1 MSTTNTDLALAA
13 INTFRSAN
21 GRGWRAKL
29 VALWARGGDEGD
41 LRLARNLIGPSGLRA
56 IR

>member
-13 INTFRSAN
+13 INTFRAAN

-29 VALWARGGDEGD
+29 AALWSRGGDEGD

>member
-1 MSTTNTDLALAA
+1 MNTTTNTALSA
-13 INTFRSAN
+13 IHTFRAAN

-29 VALWARGGDEGD
+29 TALWARGEDEGD
-41 LRLARNLIGPSGLRA
+41 LRLARNVVGPSGLRA